1 MMPQVMVQW
10 RYLTG
15 DGMRVPIHDATGV
28 SDNSL
33 DSLVVLRGW
42 GMRQDREKRVAVQPM
57 STQQTA

>member
-15 DGMRVPIHDATGV
+15 DGMRVPIHDVTGV
-28 SDNSL
+28 SDDSL

-42 GMRQDREKRVAVQPM
+42 GMREDWEKRVAV
-57 STQQTA
+57 